1 MSEASISLTT
11 YIKDLIDWITGT
23 ISSSTSNQSMHA
35 SHITDVGLMHA
46 GFGNGRRRVA
56 WALAR
61 IFCQADAFD
70 AMKHEWVERLRSR
83 G

>member
-35 SHITDVGLMHA
+35 SVSRTQ
-46 GFGNGRRRVA
+46 
-56 WALAR
+56 ALATV
-61 IFCQADAFD
+61 AA
-70 AMKHEWVERLRSR
+70 ELRGDWLGYSVR
-83 G
+83 PMRSMR